1 MKVTKKL
8 VTSIICLVLS
18 LAFCVWAVF
27 AWFSANNSVD
37 AGGIETSVTT
47 ENVTLTVTVY
57 LLENA
62 DDTSGGYTKTNAVIF
77 SNDRNLTNDS
87 NIAYTPDDMNDYGS
101 TECTAVL
108 LEITVGYTGDTAQ
121 SVPVSV
127 TCNNF
132 KGDQNNTPP
141 TYLDYVEE
149 AGTIPAH
156 FVGNLSDAVSVYDTT
171 VDNNNTYTKGYAH
184 SFMIFDE
191 NENKYVKNSLLL
203 FTATFNS
210 AGNVTKEYIMDYNSD
225 LMSVIYSWV
234 GDMGQGDPSTA
245 VNFETDL
252 IFVAGEQGT
261 GSGITGA

>member
-27 AWFSANNSVD
+27 AWFSANNAVD
-37 AGGIETSVTT
+37 ADGIQTSVTT

-57 LLENA
+57 QLY
-62 DDTSGGYTKTNAVIF
+62 DVTGTTNSYQKGNIIF
-77 SNDRNLTNDS
+77 SNDRNKT
-87 NIAYTPDDMNDYGS
+87 YTPDDMNDYGS

-121 SVPVSV
+121 TVPVSV

-141 TYLDYVEE
+141 TYLDYEEE
-149 AGTIPAH
+149 AGTIPAR
-156 FVGNLSDAVSVYDTT
+156 FVGNLSDAVSVYETS
-171 VDNNNTYTKGYAH
+171 VDNTNTYTKGDAH
-184 SFMIFDE
+184 SFMTFDE

-210 AGNVTKEYIMDYNSD
+210 AGNVTEEYIMDYNSD

-252 IFVAGEQGT
+252 IFVAGEHGT

>member
-37 AGGIETSVTT
+37 AGGIQTSVTT

-62 DDTSGGYTKTNAVIF
+62 DDTSGGYTKTGTVIF
-77 SNDRNLTNDS
+77 SNNTN
-87 NIAYTPDDMNDYGS
+87 IYYEPADMPDYGG
-101 TECTAVL
+101 TGCTAVL
-108 LEITVGYTGDTAQ
+108 LEITVNYTGTTDQ

-127 TCNNF
+127 MCNNF

-156 FVGNLSDAVSVYDTT
+156 FVGNLSDAVSVYETS
-171 VDNNNTYTKGYAH
+171 VDNTNTYTKSIAH
-184 SFMIFDE
+184 SFMTFDE

-210 AGNVTKEYIMDYNSD
+210 AGNVTEEYIMDYNSD

-234 GDMGQGDPSTA
+234 GDMNQGDPSTA

>member
-27 AWFSANNSVD
+27 AWFSANNAVD
-37 AGGIETSVTT
+37 ADGIQTSVTT

-57 LLENA
+57 KLEDA
-62 DDTSGGYTKTNAVIF
+62 DTSGGYTKTDIVIF
-77 SNDRNLTNDS
+77 SNNTNIDYKP
-87 NIAYTPDDMNDYGS
+87 ADMPDYGG
-101 TECTAVL
+101 TGCTAVL
-108 LEITVGYTGDTAQ
+108 LEITVNYTGTTGQ
-121 SVPVSV
+121 SVPISV
-127 TCNNF
+127 MCNNF

-156 FVGNLSDAVSVYDTT
+156 FVGNLSDAVSVYGTT
-171 VDNNNTYTKGYAH
+171 VYNNSTYIKGNVNSFLTKTAAPYGK
-184 SFMIFDE
+184 IE
-191 NENKYVKNSLLL
+191 NLSLYL
-203 FTATFNS
+203 FTAEFDGTTN
-210 AGNVTKEYIMDYNSD
+210 AEVTKNYIMDYNSD
-225 LMSVIYSWV
+225 LMSVIYTWV
-234 GDMGQGDPSTA
+234 GDMNQGDPSTE
-245 VNFETDL
+245 VYFETDL

>member
-27 AWFSANNSVD
+27 AWFSANNAVD
-37 AGGIETSVTT
+37 AGGIRTSVTT
-47 ENVTLTVTVY
+47 ENVTLTVTVWQ
-57 LLENA
+57 LQNVT
-62 DDTSGGYTKTNAVIF
+62 DTVNSYKKGDIIF
-77 SNDRNLTNDS
+77 SNDRTVT
-87 NIAYTPDDMNDYGS
+87 YTPKNMNDYGS
-101 TECTAVL
+101 TGCTAVL
-108 LEITVGYTGDTAQ
+108 LEITVNYTGTTGQ

-156 FVGNLSDAVSVYDTT
+156 FVGNLSDAVSVYETS
-171 VDNNNTYTKGYAH
+171 VDNTNTYTKSTAH
-184 SFMIFDE
+184 SFMTFD
-191 NENKYVKNSLLL
+191 ENKYVKNSLSL
-203 FTATFNS
+203 FTKEFTVEDN
-210 AGNVTKEYIMDYNSD
+210 NVTKEYIMDYNSD
-225 LMSVIYSWV
+225 LMSVIYTWV
-234 GDMGQGDPSTA
+234 GDMNQGDPSTA

-261 GSGITGA
+261 GNGITGA

>member
-27 AWFSANNSVD
+27 AWFSANNAVD
-37 AGGIETSVTT
+37 ADGIQTSVTT

-62 DDTSGGYTKTNAVIF
+62 DDTSGGYNKTDIVIF
-77 SNDRNLTNDS
+77 SNNTNIDYKP
-87 NIAYTPDDMNDYGS
+87 ADMPDYGG
-101 TECTAVL
+101 TGCTAVL
-108 LEITVGYTGDTAQ
+108 LEITVNYTGTTAQ

-127 TCNNF
+127 MCNNF

-141 TYLDYVEE
+141 TYLDYVEKAE
-149 AGTIPAH
+149 TTPEH
-156 FVGNLSDAVSVYDTT
+156 FVGNLSDAMSVYGTT
-171 VDNNNTYTKGYAH
+171 VYNNSTYTKGNVN
-184 SFMIFDE
+184 SFLTKTAAPYGKIE
-191 NENKYVKNSLLL
+191 NLSLYL
-203 FTATFNS
+203 FTAEFDGTTN
-210 AGNVTKEYIMDYNSD
+210 AEVTKNYIMDYNSD
-225 LMSVIYSWV
+225 LMSVIYTWV
-234 GDMGQGDPSTA
+234 GDMNQGDPSTE
-245 VNFETDL
+245 VYFETDL